1 MNENNEIVSI
11 VIGYTNNY
19 KDKIAYISVVATL
32 PKYCGRGYALKNMN
46 RFIQL
51 CKDKKMKYIHLYT
64 TNKNY
69 KAIKLYKYLGFQK
82 FVQKEEARQND
93 VHLILE
99 L

>member
-51 CKDKKMKYIHLYT
+51 CKDKKMNISIFIQQTKIIKQLNYISIWDFRNLFKKKKQDKMMY
-64 TNKNY
+64 
-69 KAIKLYKYLGFQK
+69 I
-82 FVQKEEARQND
+82 
-93 VHLILE
+93 
-99 L
+99 